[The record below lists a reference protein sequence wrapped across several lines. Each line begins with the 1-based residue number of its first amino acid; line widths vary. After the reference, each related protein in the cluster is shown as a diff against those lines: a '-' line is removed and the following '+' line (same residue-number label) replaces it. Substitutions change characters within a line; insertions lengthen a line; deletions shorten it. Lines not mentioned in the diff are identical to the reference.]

1 MDDEEQP
8 PSADQLWERIHEPAF
23 AAARADGERDALA
36 LLAVST
42 AGSWDS
48 ARVLAITNNADGG
61 TVCAVLMGYIL
72 ELLAELG
79 TDPAAW
85 VERKQA
91 ELRARL
97 AAGEAR

>member
-8 PSADQLWERIHEPAF
+8 PSAEELMARIQAPAF

-48 ARVLAITNNADGG
+48 ARALAILNNADGAA
-61 TVCAVLMGYIL
+61 VCAVLQNYIL

-79 TDPAAW
+79 TDPAEW

-97 AAGEAR
+97 AAGEA